1 MLMLDKTKTKLVPA
15 RHTGKKIAH
24 HHTSYGSLLLI
35 IMLVAG
41 ILMGVSRTASASTE
55 GGGSYQT
62 FAVVPGPPPTTA
74 PQITSIS
81 NGQVFTTSPQ
91 TIRGTCTA
99 RNLIK
104 IFKNEVLAGDTICQ
118 NGSFSLSIDFFIGS
132 NTIIARAYNTND
144 EVSPDSS
151 AITIKFIPP
160 GAQLSGTS
168 EFNPLGAPVG
178 QFYVTTE
185 AFYRGASAGDSLSW
199 PLTVNGG
206 TPPYAVSVGW
216 GDGKTDLYSRGAAGN
231 FDIRHTYAKGPTD
244 NSGYTIVINATDQQ
258 GNKSFLQLVALVNS
272 SGQSALA
279 NTDKG
284 QPGSGIFLK
293 IAGLLLAGATLA
305 VLGFWIGEWRE
316 KQLLNRKVHL
326 V

>member
-1 MLMLDKTKTKLVPA
+1 MFNKTKTKLVPA
-15 RHTGKKIAH
+15 HHTGKKIAH
-24 HHTSYGSLLLI
+24 QHTSYASLLFI
-35 IMLVAG
+35 ILLVSV
-41 ILMGVSRTASASTE
+41 ILVGVSHSASASTE

-81 NGQVFTTSPQ
+81 NGQVFTSSPQ
-91 TIRGTCTA
+91 IIRGTCVGRT
-99 RNLIK
+99 LIK

-118 NGSFSLSIDFFIGS
+118 NGSFSLTIDFFIGN

-144 EVSPDSS
+144 EVSPDSA
-151 AITIKFIPP
+151 AITIKFAPP

-178 QFYVTTE
+178 QFYITTV
-185 AFYRGASAGDSLSW
+185 AFYKGANAGDNLAW
-199 PLTVNGG
+199 PLVVNGG
-206 TPPYAVSVGW
+206 TAPYAVSVGW

-231 FDIRHTYAKGPTD
+231 FDINHTYAKGPSD

-258 GNKSFLQLVALVNS
+258 GNKSFLQLVALVNN

-279 NTDKG
+279 TTDNGK
-284 QPGSGIFLK
+284 PGAGIFIK
-293 IAGLLLAGATLA
+293 IAIMVLAGAALT
-305 VLGFWIGEWRE
+305 VIGFWIGEWRE
-316 KQLLNRKVHL
+316 KQLMNRKVHL